1 MAELD
6 FEMRLDRMF
15 NEPPVMPDAEAFA
28 RLVEMRLDRGWNL
41 RQVAIGAAGLVAGL
55 VGVSQLLGSRL
66 LFDAGAATQRNATA
80 FTDSINGLVRTGENL
95 SALPFGGEVL
105 WLAAALGVMALAF
118 AVIRA
123 VEEFQ

>member
-6 FEMRLDRMF
+6 FEMKLDRMF

-41 RQVAIGAAGLVAGL
+41 RQVAIGSAGLVAGL

-66 LFDAGAATQRNATA
+66 LFDASEATQRNTAA
-80 FTDSINGLVRTGENL
+80 FTSGVSGLVRTGENL
-95 SALPFGGEVL
+95 SALPFGGEAL

-118 AVIRA
+118 AVTRA

>member
-15 NEPPVMPDAEAFA
+15 NEPPAMADAEAFA
-28 RLVEMRLDRGWNL
+28 RLVEMRLDRGWTL

-55 VGVSQLLGSRL
+55 FGVSQLLGSRL
-66 LFDAGAATQRNATA
+66 LFDATEATQRNSVA
-80 FTDSINGLVRTGENL
+80 FTSSLGDIMRTGENL
-95 SALPFGGEVL
+95 SALPFGGEAM

-118 AVIRA
+118 AVTRA

>member
-6 FEMRLDRMF
+6 FEMKLDRMF
-15 NEPPVMPDAEAFA
+15 NEPPVLADAEAFA

-41 RQVAIGAAGLVAGL
+41 RQVAIGGAGMIAGL
-55 VGVSQLLGSRL
+55 VGVSQVLGSRL
-66 LFDAGAATQRNATA
+66 LFDAGEATQRNANA
-80 FTDSINGLVRTGENL
+80 FTQSLTSIVHTGENL
-95 SALPFGGEVL
+95 SALPFGGEAM

-118 AVIRA
+118 AVTRA

>member
-1 MAELD
+1 MADLD

-15 NEPPVMPDAEAFA
+15 NEPPVLPDAEAFA

-41 RQVAIGAAGLVAGL
+41 RQVAIGVAGLVAGL

-66 LFDAGAATQRNATA
+66 LFDATEATQRNTAA
-80 FTDSINGLVRTGENL
+80 FTNGVNGLVRTGENL
-95 SALPFGGEVL
+95 SALPFGGEAM

-118 AVIRA
+118 AVTRA

>member
-15 NEPPVMPDAEAFA
+15 NEPPVMADAEAFA
-28 RLVEMRLDRGWNL
+28 RLVELRLDRGWNL
-41 RQVAIGAAGLVAGL
+41 RQVAIGSAGLVAGL
-55 VGVSQLLGSRL
+55 VGVSQLLGSGL

-80 FTDSINGLVRTGENL
+80 FTEGLHGLLRAGGNI

-118 AVIRA
+118 AVTRA

>member
-15 NEPPVMPDAEAFA
+15 NEPPVMVDAEAFA

-66 LFDAGAATQRNATA
+66 LFDAGAATERNATA
-80 FTDSINGLVRTGENL
+80 FSDGVNSLVRAGENI
-95 SALPFGGEVL
+95 SALPFGGEAM
-105 WLAAALGVMALAF
+105 WLAAALGAMALAF
-118 AVIRA
+118 AVTRA

>member
-6 FEMRLDRMF
+6 FEMKLDRMF
-15 NEPPVMPDAEAFA
+15 NEPPAMADSEAFA
-28 RLVEMRLDRGWNL
+28 RLVELRLDRGWNL

-66 LFDAGAATQRNATA
+66 LFDAGEVTQRNANA
-80 FTDSINGLVRTGENL
+80 FTESVTSMVRTGENL
-95 SALPFGGEVL
+95 SALPFGGEAM

-118 AVIRA
+118 AVTRA

>member
-6 FEMRLDRMF
+6 FEMKLDRMF
-15 NEPPVMPDAEAFA
+15 NEPPAMADSEAFA

-41 RQVAIGAAGLVAGL
+41 RQVAIGGAGMVAGL
-55 VGVSQLLGSRL
+55 MGVSQLLGSRL
-66 LFDAGAATQRNATA
+66 LFDAGEATERNASA
-80 FTDSINGLVRTGENL
+80 FTDGFTRIVRTGENL
-95 SALPFGGEVL
+95 SALPFGGEAL

-118 AVIRA
+118 AVTRA

>member
-6 FEMRLDRMF
+6 LEMKLDRMF

-41 RQVAIGAAGLVAGL
+41 RQVAIGSAGLVAGL

-66 LFDAGAATQRNATA
+66 LFDASEATQRNTAA
-80 FTDSINGLVRTGENL
+80 FTSGVNGLVRTGENL
-95 SALPFGGEVL
+95 SALPFGGEAL

-118 AVIRA
+118 AVTRA

>member
-15 NEPPVMPDAEAFA
+15 NEPPVMSDAEAFA

-41 RQVAIGAAGLVAGL
+41 RQVAIGSAGLVAGL

-66 LFDAGAATQRNATA
+66 LFDAGEATQRNATA
-80 FTDSINGLVRTGENL
+80 LTDSINGLVRTGENL
-95 SALPFGGEVL
+95 SALPFGSEVL
-105 WLAAALGVMALAF
+105 WLAAALGAMALAF
-118 AVIRA
+118 AVTRA

>member
-6 FEMRLDRMF
+6 FEMRLDRLF
-15 NEPPVMPDAEAFA
+15 NEPPVMPDAEMFA

-41 RQVAIGAAGLVAGL
+41 RQVAIGSAGLVAGL

-66 LFDAGAATQRNATA
+66 LFDAGEVTQRNAA
-80 FTDSINGLVRTGENL
+80 VFTSSVNGLVRTGENI
-95 SALPFGGEVL
+95 SALPFGGEGL

-118 AVIRA
+118 AVTRA

>member
-15 NEPPVMPDAEAFA
+15 NEPPAMADSEAFA
-28 RLVEMRLDRGWNL
+28 RLVELRLDRGWTL
-41 RQVAIGAAGLVAGL
+41 RQVGIGAAGLVAGL

-66 LFDAGAATQRNATA
+66 LFDAADATQRNSAA
-80 FTDSINGLVRTGENL
+80 VSSSVSGLMRAGENL
-95 SALPFGGEVL
+95 TALPFGGEAL
-105 WLAAALGVMALAF
+105 WLAAALGAMALAF
-118 AVIRA
+118 AVTRA

>member
-15 NEPPVMPDAEAFA
+15 NEPPAMADSEAFA
-28 RLVEMRLDRGWNL
+28 RLVEMRLDRGWTL

-55 VGVSQLLGSRL
+55 FGVSQLLGSRL
-66 LFDAGAATQRNATA
+66 LFDATEATQRNSVA
-80 FTDSINGLVRTGENL
+80 FTSSLGDIMRTGGNL
-95 SALPFGGEVL
+95 SALPFGGEAM

-118 AVIRA
+118 AVTRA

>member
-6 FEMRLDRMF
+6 FEMKLDRMF
-15 NEPPVMPDAEAFA
+15 NEPPVMLDAEAFA

-41 RQVAIGAAGLVAGL
+41 RQVGIGAAGLVAGL

-66 LFDAGAATQRNATA
+66 LFDAGEATQRNAVA
-80 FTDSINGLVRTGENL
+80 FTSSVNGLVQTSENI

-118 AVIRA
+118 AVTRA